1 MLMMAEEV
9 YSTKCSLL
17 VHSPVC
23 LLQSKEFPAEA
34 VSGLPGGA
42 GHPAGVG
49 ERGATSANH

>member
-1 MLMMAEEV
+1 MLIMAEQV
-9 YSTKCSLL
+9 YSLKCRLFS
-17 VHSPVC
+17 HCPVC

>member
-1 MLMMAEEV
+1 MKEV
-9 YSTKCSLL
+9 YGGLYLGSADFALILL
-17 VHSPVC
+17 C

-34 VSGLPGGA
+34 VSRLPSGA